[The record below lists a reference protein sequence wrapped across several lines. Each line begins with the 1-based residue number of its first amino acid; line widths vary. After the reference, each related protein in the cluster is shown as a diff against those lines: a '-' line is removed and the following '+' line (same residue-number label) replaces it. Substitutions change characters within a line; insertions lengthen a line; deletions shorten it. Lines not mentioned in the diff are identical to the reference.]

1 MCIHGQ
7 DGDETGCSKER
18 TDVLILNT
26 YSSNN
31 VPILINAA
39 GDVDSDLDFTI
50 DSESE
55 IYVSSSLTW
64 KNDFH
69 VFGSNSKKTQIS
81 KVTACRLEKI
91 GELAFPHRLGDCVNV
106 ADEKI
111 YICFGD
117 DTKKCRVGSSPT
129 DHFNEI
135 TPSLYNHRVTPI
147 ATNNGKFN

>member
-1 MCIHGQ
+1 M
-7 DGDETGCSKER
+7 
-18 TDVLILNT
+18 LILNT

-91 GELAFPHRLGDCVNV
+91 GELAFPHHLGDCVNV